1 MASAHHVDSAQ
12 LADIAV
18 GATVAPEV
26 TEHVAGCAQCTSD
39 LAVLWSLLEADGPAG
54 QPLRPG
60 APPDDLPEP
69 IDAMADTADGP
80 PIPDESAVDVPVVAA
95 GRPRHAKAGS
105 HQTRNAVIGAL
116 VIACVLILLAVLLWR

>member
-26 TEHVAGCAQCTSD
+26 SEHVAGCSQCARD
-39 LAVLWSLLEADGPAG
+39 LAVLRSLLEADGPTG
-54 QPLRPG
+54 QPVRPSS
-60 APPDDLPEP
+60 PPDSLPAP

-80 PIPDESAVDVPVVAA
+80 PMPDESALDVPAVATGQA
-95 GRPRHAKAGS
+95 QHAKTVS
-105 HQTRNAVIGAL
+105 HTTRNAVIGAL
-116 VIACVLILLAVLLWR
+116 VLACVLILLAVLLWR